1 MKKTKNNARIT
12 EIDRQEIEIK
22 EINMKITYRLISS
35 MELYF
40 ISVETEEEHITVYAG
55 ADETDAKKL
64 FESFVIGKVTPC
76 TAEDIARDFMAIK

>member
-1 MKKTKNNARIT
+1 
-12 EIDRQEIEIK
+12 
-22 EINMKITYRLISS
+22 